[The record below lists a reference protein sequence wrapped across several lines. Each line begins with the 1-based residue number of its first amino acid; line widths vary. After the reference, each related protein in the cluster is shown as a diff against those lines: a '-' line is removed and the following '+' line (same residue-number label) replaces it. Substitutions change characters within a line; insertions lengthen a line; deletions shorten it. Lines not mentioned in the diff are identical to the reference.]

1 MVGGKMHRIII
12 MTRELRPYQ
21 IQGINQLA
29 SKVLHGKKK
38 LLFQLPTGA
47 GKTVAFAGLVNRF
60 LTKQQRRILILVHRE
75 ELLKQTI
82 RTVFEWYDIMAI
94 PVTAGMSYLPNGLV
108 YVAMVETANNRL
120 RKNPEYFQ
128 NIGLVIVDEAHLGLF
143 RKMFEHYK
151 DTLIIGF
158 TATPI
163 AASKTEPLKDY
174 FEDIVT
180 SVDIPDLIKMGSLAP
195 NKTYH
200 INNVS
205 RKDLKVSRGEFDERE
220 MAAVYSG
227 VKHVQNV
234 IAAYQKLGPGKK
246 AIVFNCN
253 IEHSKK
259 VNEAFLAFGY
269 PSRHLDGETDSRER
283 EAIMKW
289 FTNTPGAILN
299 NVGVATTGV
308 DVPSVEV
315 VIMNRSTM
323 SLSLWLQC
331 CGRGSRPFPGKE
343 HFLII
348 DMGGNALTHGDWSE
362 SHDWANMFYF
372 PEKAK
377 KGGEAPLKECKGC
390 GVLIHL
396 SQKICP
402 HCGADNSPQVR
413 YDDAMVSFEQ
423 LKSRP
428 GPYIDV
434 KLLIE
439 EYASKKN
446 KEGLPYKEI
455 AVLHEIKRQ
464 IVNHAKRS
472 WKLRR
477 IDEQMA
483 KHIVDIY
490 QQRVKE
496 WCNIKLKIYDPW
508 LQRASREWMM
518 SEFKRVWDY
527 EPLKQTA

>member
-1 MVGGKMHRIII
+1 VTK
-12 MTRELRPYQ
+12 ELRPYQ
-21 IQGINQLA
+21 VQGINELA
-29 SKVLHGKKK
+29 SKVLHGKKRIV
-38 LLFQLPTGA
+38 FQLPTGA
-47 GKTVAFAGLVNRF
+47 GKTVAFAGLVQRF
-60 LTKQQRRILILVHRE
+60 LNKQQRRILILVHRE

-82 RTVFEWYDIMAI
+82 RTIFQWYDIMAI

-120 RKNPEYFQ
+120 KKNPDYFQ

-143 RKMFEHYK
+143 RKMFEHYRES
-151 DTLIIGF
+151 LIIGF

-163 AASKTEPLKDY
+163 AASKTEPLKNY

-200 INNVS
+200 IDNVS
-205 RKDLKVSRGEFDERE
+205 RKDFKISKGEFDERQ
-220 MAAVYSG
+220 MAGVYSG
-227 VKHVQNV
+227 GKHVQNT
-234 IAAYQKLGPGKK
+234 IAAYQKYALGKK
-246 AIVFNCN
+246 TIVFNCN

-269 PSRHLDGETDSRER
+269 KSRHLDGDTDSNER
-283 EAIMKW
+283 EKLLEW
-289 FTNTPGAILN
+289 FKNTPGAILN

-308 DVPSVEV
+308 DVPSIEA

-331 CGRGSRPFPGKE
+331 CGRGSRPLIGKPY
-343 HFLII
+343 FLII

-362 SHDWANMFYF
+362 SHDWRDMFF
-372 PEKAK
+372 NPEKPRT
-377 KGGEAPLKECKGC
+377 GGEAPVKACKGC
-390 GVLIHL
+390 AVLIHL

-402 HCGADNSPQVR
+402 ECGADNTSKAR
-413 YDDAMVSFEQ
+413 YDGERVGITSFSGKQ
-423 LKSRP
+423 

-434 KLLIE
+434 KHLIDD
-439 EYASKKN
+439 YATKK
-446 KEGLPYKEI
+446 KPDGTAYKEM

-472 WKLRR
+472 WKVKRL
-477 IDEQMA
+477 DDQTA
-483 KHIVDIY
+483 KQLVTIY
-490 QQRVKE
+490 QDRVKE
-496 WCNIKLKIYDPW
+496 WCNMKLKAYDWW
-508 LQRASREWMM
+508 LEKNSREWMYA
-518 SEFKRVWDY
+518 EFKRVWDWAPAGSV
-527 EPLKQTA
+527 ESPQQKTSIS